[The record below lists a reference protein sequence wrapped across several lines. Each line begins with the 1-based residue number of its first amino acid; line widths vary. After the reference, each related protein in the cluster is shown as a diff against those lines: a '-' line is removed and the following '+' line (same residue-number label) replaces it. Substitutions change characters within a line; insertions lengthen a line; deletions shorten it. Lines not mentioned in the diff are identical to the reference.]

1 MADGIG
7 DAQVRNRGTIG
18 GSIANNDPTADYPS
32 ACLALNAT
40 IHTSNRKIDANKFF
54 KGMFETALKKGELIE
69 TVEFQVPTKSC
80 YEKFPSPAS
89 LYAMVGVYVAKYK
102 IEVTVAVTGAQSV
115 VYRCKEIENALNSN
129 FSASAIDG
137 VKIKSS
143 GLNSDI
149 HASSDYRAHLIKVLA
164 KKAVAGCK

>member
-1 MADGIG
+1 
-7 DAQVRNRGTIG
+7 
-18 GSIANNDPTADYPS
+18 
-32 ACLALNAT
+32 
-40 IHTSNRKIDANKFF
+40 
-54 KGMFETALKKGELIE
+54 MFETALKKGELIE

-89 LYAMVGVYVAKYK
+89 LYAMVGVYVTKYK
-102 IEVTVAVTGAQSV
+102 REVIVAVTGAQSV
-115 VYRCKEIENALNSN
+115 VYRCKEIENALYSN